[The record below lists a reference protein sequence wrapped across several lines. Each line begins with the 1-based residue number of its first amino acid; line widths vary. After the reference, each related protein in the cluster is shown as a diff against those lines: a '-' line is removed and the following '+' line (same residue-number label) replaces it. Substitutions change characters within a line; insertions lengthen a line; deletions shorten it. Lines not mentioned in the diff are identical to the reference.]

1 MPYNTR
7 EQLKKE
13 YEMLIEESM
22 EEIEREQAIIAEDYE
37 YAKELAVLFKDIL
50 IKFAKDNSEEV
61 EKAVNR
67 YLERINLIEK
77 YRKNDN
83 NLNKIKNKIIKKLN
97 QEIKKIN
104 EQIDICIYFKSRY
117 TSKLKNVSRLEEE
130 WLGIKKELN
139 DLTSDEL
146 KIFKDFTSEISKEI
160 NSEVKKRTRIHIIL
174 SKIADVAI
182 KVLQSMFFGVMVWGA
197 IKLRC
202 KIFKEM
208 EMGNRIKFIFS
219 KLKKHPV
226 IILDIVGVRVLE
238 RSIEKSLVEQI
249 RRSKKEKSAEK
260 EVYAHKKVDIHKEH
274 NIQCIHNSKELNN
287 NISLDVR

>member
-1 MPYNTR
+1 MPDITK
-7 EQLKKE
+7 EQLIKE
-13 YEMLIEESM
+13 YEMLIEKSM
-22 EEIEREQAIIAEDYE
+22 EEIEEEQAIITEDYE
-37 YAKELAVLFKDIL
+37 YAKELAVLFRDIL
-50 IKFAKDNSEEV
+50 IKFAKNNNEEV

-77 YRKNDN
+77 YRKNDD
-83 NLNKIKNKIIKKLN
+83 NLNKMKNNIIQKLN
-97 QEIKKIN
+97 QEFKKNDELIEKYIN
-104 EQIDICIYFKSRY
+104 FKSFY
-117 TSKLKNVSRLEEE
+117 MSKLKNVSRLGKSWVEINNRINNLTNEE
-130 WLGIKKELN
+130 LDTFKE
-139 DLTSDEL
+139 
-146 KIFKDFTSEISKEI
+146 FISNISNEI
-160 NSEVKKRTRIHIIL
+160 NSEVKKKSIMHSIL

-182 KVLQSMFFGVMVWGA
+182 KVLQSMFFGMMVWGA

-208 EMGNRIKFIFS
+208 EMGNRIKFVFS

-226 IILDIVGVRVLE
+226 IILDMVGVSVLE

-260 EVYAHKKVDIHKEH
+260 EVYAHKKVDTYKEH

-287 NISLDVR
+287 NISLNVR